1 MFGVRRI
8 SDSVTLRPLTVADA
22 GAVAEAY
29 VRNRDH
35 LAPWE
40 PIRPEEY
47 YGEAWQ
53 ATDLAR
59 RVAEADAGLGVS
71 FGMFDGDAVI
81 GRFNVAGVSRG
92 PFQSAGLG
100 YWMDKDYA
108 GRGLASA
115 AVQAIVG
122 AARGEL
128 RLHRLEA
135 STLLHNIG
143 SQRVLE
149 KAGFERIGMAPKYL
163 RIAGEWQDHALFQI
177 ILHHDASR

>member
-1 MFGVRRI
+1 MLGMRRI
-8 SDSVTLRPLTVADA
+8 SDSVTMRPLVVGDA
-22 GAVAEAY
+22 AALAAAY
-29 VRNRDH
+29 RRNREH

-40 PIRPEEY
+40 PIRPAEY

-53 ATDLAR
+53 AVDLAR
-59 RVAEADAGLGVS
+59 RASEADAGAGVS
-71 FGMFDGDAVI
+71 LGMFHGDTVI

-100 YWMDKDYA
+100 YWVDFEHA

-122 AARGEL
+122 AARTEL

-135 STLLHNIG
+135 STLLHNTG

-163 RIAGEWQDHALFQI
+163 RIAGEWQDHLLFQI
-177 ILHHDASR
+177 ILHD

>member
-1 MFGVRRI
+1 MLGIRRI
-8 SDSVTLRPLTVADA
+8 SVGVTMRPLSVADA
-22 GAVAEAY
+22 GALADAY
-29 VRNRDH
+29 VRNRTH
-35 LAPWE
+35 LAQWE
-40 PIRPEEY
+40 PIRPEAY

-53 ATDLAR
+53 AADLAR
-59 RVAEADAGLGVS
+59 RTAEADSGLGVS
-71 FGMFDGDAVI
+71 LGLFDGDTII

-100 YWMDKDYA
+100 YWVDHEHA
-108 GRGLASA
+108 GRGLASE

-122 AARGEL
+122 SARAEL

-135 STLLHNIG
+135 STLLHNAG

-163 RIAGEWQDHALFQI
+163 RIAGEWQDHALFQV
-177 ILHHDASR
+177 ILHD